1 MLKVVKPS
9 QAVFDYNNKVA
20 IDNTVVMPEPPE
32 DSDEFLSF
40 REKKE
45 REEEERQRKLRE
57 QVETESR
64 IQREIEAGVERQM
77 NERHMVINGER
88 DRILEEAH
96 NQAETIIAEAKTAAM
111 HYLRQAEND
120 NAIAAEKARKA
131 GYTDGFA
138 SGKKESL
145 AKCETYLKAAAGF
158 LDEINSRK
166 EAYYISNREEM
177 KETVL
182 ELVKK
187 ITLQE
192 IKTDPTIIEGII
204 AQAAKNFRN
213 SDYVKISLA
222 NGEVAQKLRTD
233 ANFVKELIPFIPD
246 IEIEVLNEAEDN
258 TVILDNGSE
267 IIDASVPTQLDFL
280 REIVK
285 NTNSQDR

>member
-45 REEEERQRKLRE
+45 REEEETQRKLRE

-192 IKTDPTIIEGII
+192 IKTDPRIIEGII

>member
-32 DSDEFLSF
+32 DSEEFLSF

-57 QVETESR
+57 QVETENR
-64 IQREIEAGVERQM
+64 ILREIEAGVERQM

-96 NQAETIIAEAKTAAM
+96 EQAETIIAEAKTAAM

-131 GYTDGFA
+131 GYTDGYSA
-138 SGKKESL
+138 GKRESL

-222 NGEVAQKLRTD
+222 NGEVARKLRTD

-285 NTNSQDR
+285 NTNSQER

>member
-192 IKTDPTIIEGII
+192 IKTDPRIIEGII

>member
-96 NQAETIIAEAKTAAM
+96 QQAETIIAEAKSAAM

-192 IKTDPTIIEGII
+192 IKTDPRIIEGII

-246 IEIEVLNEAEDN
+246 IEIEVLNEAEEN

>member
-96 NQAETIIAEAKTAAM
+96 QQAETMIAEARSAAM

-192 IKTDPTIIEGII
+192 IKTDPKIIEGII

>member
-20 IDNTVVMPEPPE
+20 IDNTVVMPEPPD

-57 QVETESR
+57 QVEMESR

-96 NQAETIIAEAKTAAM
+96 QQAETMIAEARSAAM

-192 IKTDPTIIEGII
+192 IKTDPKIIEGII

-246 IEIEVLNEAEDN
+246 IEIEVLNEAEEN

>member
-192 IKTDPTIIEGII
+192 IKTDPRIIEGII

-258 TVILDNGSE
+258 T
-267 IIDASVPTQLDFL
+267 
-280 REIVK
+280 
-285 NTNSQDR
+285 NSQDR

>member
-96 NQAETIIAEAKTAAM
+96 NQAETIIAEAKSAAM

>member
-20 IDNTVVMPEPPE
+20 IDNTVVMPEPPD

-96 NQAETIIAEAKTAAM
+96 QQAETIIAEAKTAAM

-192 IKTDPTIIEGII
+192 IKTDPRIIEGII

>member
-20 IDNTVVMPEPPE
+20 IDNTVVMPEPPD

-192 IKTDPTIIEGII
+192 IKTDPKIIEGII

-246 IEIEVLNEAEDN
+246 IEIEVLNEAEEN

>member
-96 NQAETIIAEAKTAAM
+96 QQAETIIAEAKTAAM

-192 IKTDPTIIEGII
+192 IKTDPRIIEGII

>member
-96 NQAETIIAEAKTAAM
+96 QQAETMIAEARSAAM

-222 NGEVAQKLRTD
+222 NGKVAQKLRTD

>member
-192 IKTDPTIIEGII
+192 IKTDPRIIEGII

-246 IEIEVLNEAEDN
+246 IEIEVLNEAEEN

>member
-192 IKTDPTIIEGII
+192 IKTDPKIIEGII

-246 IEIEVLNEAEDN
+246 IEIEVLNEAEEN

>member
-192 IKTDPTIIEGII
+192 IKTDPKIIEGII

-222 NGEVAQKLRTD
+222 NGEVARKLRTD

>member
-96 NQAETIIAEAKTAAM
+96 QQAETIIAEAKSAAM

-192 IKTDPTIIEGII
+192 IKTDPRIIEGII

>member
-57 QVETESR
+57 QVETENR

-96 NQAETIIAEAKTAAM
+96 QQAETIIAEAKSAAM

-192 IKTDPTIIEGII
+192 IKTDPKIIEGII

-246 IEIEVLNEAEDN
+246 IEIEVLNEAEEN

>member
-32 DSDEFLSF
+32 DSEEFLSF

-57 QVETESR
+57 QVETENR

-96 NQAETIIAEAKTAAM
+96 QQAETIIAEAKSAAM

-145 AKCETYLKAAAGF
+145 AKCGTYLKAAAGF

-192 IKTDPTIIEGII
+192 IKTDPKIIEGII

-222 NGEVAQKLRTD
+222 NGEVARKLRTD

>member
-96 NQAETIIAEAKTAAM
+96 QQAETMIAEARSAAM

-192 IKTDPTIIEGII
+192 IKTDPRIIEGII

>member
-96 NQAETIIAEAKTAAM
+96 QQAETIIAEAKTAAM

-192 IKTDPTIIEGII
+192 IKTDPKIIEGII

>member
-45 REEEERQRKLRE
+45 REEEERQRKIRE

-96 NQAETIIAEAKTAAM
+96 QQAETIIAEAKSAAM

-192 IKTDPTIIEGII
+192 IKTDPKIIEGII

>member
-192 IKTDPTIIEGII
+192 IKTDPKIIEGII

>member
-1 MLKVVKPS
+1 MLRVVKPS

-192 IKTDPTIIEGII
+192 IKTDPRIIEGII

>member
-96 NQAETIIAEAKTAAM
+96 QQAETMIAEAKSAAM

-192 IKTDPTIIEGII
+192 IKTDPKIIEGII

-246 IEIEVLNEAEDN
+246 IEIEVLNEAEEN

>member
-96 NQAETIIAEAKTAAM
+96 QQAETIIAEAKSAAM

-192 IKTDPTIIEGII
+192 IKTDPTIIEGMI

-246 IEIEVLNEAEDN
+246 IEIEVLNEAEEN

>member
-192 IKTDPTIIEGII
+192 IKTDPRIIEGII

-267 IIDASVPTQLDFL
+267 IIYASVPTQLDFL

>member
-45 REEEERQRKLRE
+45 REDEERQRKLRE

-192 IKTDPTIIEGII
+192 IKTDPKIIEGII

>member
-96 NQAETIIAEAKTAAM
+96 QQAETMIAEARSAAM

>member
-96 NQAETIIAEAKTAAM
+96 QQAETIIAEAKSAAM

-192 IKTDPTIIEGII
+192 IKTDPKIIEGII

>member
-96 NQAETIIAEAKTAAM
+96 QQAETMIAEARSAAM

-192 IKTDPTIIEGII
+192 IKTDPKIIEGII

-246 IEIEVLNEAEDN
+246 IEIEVLNEAEEN

>member
-32 DSDEFLSF
+32 ESDEFLSF

-57 QVETESR
+57 QVETENR
-64 IQREIEAGVERQM
+64 ILREIEAGVERQM
-77 NERHMVINGER
+77 NERNMVINGER

-131 GYTDGFA
+131 GYTDGYSA
-138 SGKKESL
+138 GKKESL
-145 AKCETYLKAAAGF
+145 AKCGTYLKAAAGF

>member
-96 NQAETIIAEAKTAAM
+96 QQAETMIAEARSAAM

-192 IKTDPTIIEGII
+192 IKTDPKIIEGII

-233 ANFVKELIPFIPD
+233 VNFVKELIPFIPD

>member
-96 NQAETIIAEAKTAAM
+96 QQAETIIAEAKSAAM

-192 IKTDPTIIEGII
+192 IKTDPKIIEGII

-246 IEIEVLNEAEDN
+246 IEIEVLNEAEEN

>member
-45 REEEERQRKLRE
+45 REEEERQRKIRE

-96 NQAETIIAEAKTAAM
+96 QQAETIIAEAKSAAM

-192 IKTDPTIIEGII
+192 IKTDPKIIEGII

-222 NGEVAQKLRTD
+222 NGEVARKLRTD

>member
-222 NGEVAQKLRTD
+222 NGEVARKLRTD